1 MSDEKCKSLQEVLIE
16 RLMEWMPDAIDSKT
30 ATCLVDQAIHRAL
43 NEPTQV
49 ITRPGDGWRKP
60 EVGLGPSVFEMV
72 TRELMEPILTAVL
85 VEWIHDNREL
95 ILTRLESVVVGNAE
109 MLMGRMLSGMFS
121 GVFASVHNALVS
133 AVASPESFAP
143 HAPPYEWRP
152 SFTMGAMKG

>member
-1 MSDEKCKSLQEVLIE
+1 
-16 RLMEWMPDAIDSKT
+16 
-30 ATCLVDQAIHRAL
+30 
-43 NEPTQV
+43 
-49 ITRPGDGWRKP
+49 
-60 EVGLGPSVFEMV
+60 MV
-72 TRELMEPILTAVL
+72 TRELMEPILTAIL

-121 GVFASVHNALVS
+121 GVFASVHNALVT
-133 AVASPESFAP
+133 AVATPESFTP

>member
-16 RLMEWMPDAIDSKT
+16 RLMEWMPDAIDAKT

-43 NEPTQV
+43 NEPTTVVKPQY
-49 ITRPGDGWRKP
+49 DSWRKP
-60 EVGLGPSVFEMV
+60 EIVSGPPLFELV
-72 TRELMEPILTAVL
+72 ARELMEPILTAVL

-121 GVFASVHNALVS
+121 GVFASVHSALVM
-133 AVASPESFAP
+133 AVASPESFTP
-143 HAPPYEWRP
+143 SAPPYEWRP

>member
-16 RLMEWMPDAIDSKT
+16 RLREWMPDAIDSKT

-43 NEPTQV
+43 HEPTQV
-49 ITRPGDGWRKP
+49 ITRPGDSWRKP
-60 EVGLGPSVFEMV
+60 EVSLGPSVFEMV
-72 TRELMEPILTAVL
+72 TRELMEPIITAVL

-95 ILTRLESVVVGNAE
+95 ILTRLSNEVVGNAE

-121 GVFASVHNALVS
+121 GVFASVHSALVM
-133 AVASPESFAP
+133 AVASPESFTP
-143 HAPPYEWRP
+143 SAPPYEWRP